1 VEISSS
7 DMDVI
12 LAAWVAM
19 AASRTGDDKIAALL
33 QKTAYP
39 LTEAIQKAT
48 AIVKEGVLV
57 SADLEESEGKAVYIV
72 EFAQDKKVVE
82 IKLHAA
88 TGELLTKEIED
99 DDKTAIVKACK
110 VTVAKGI
117 VIATAKVPGKVVNVD
132 SELEDGK
139 PVIEVKVFADG
150 KVQKVKIDGATGEI
164 LSVKSKKS

>member
-1 VEISSS
+1 MMVIRMAKTPSLNASSRPLLISPLLDDPGYHRGGPRGIDSRGPGFGIHFNDPLRFVEISSS

-57 SADLEESEGKAVYIV
+57 SA
-72 EFAQDKKVVE
+72 
-82 IKLHAA
+82 
-88 TGELLTKEIED
+88 
-99 DDKTAIVKACK
+99 
-110 VTVAKGI
+110 
-117 VIATAKVPGKVVNVD
+117 
-132 SELEDGK
+132 
-139 PVIEVKVFADG
+139 
-150 KVQKVKIDGATGEI
+150 
-164 LSVKSKKS
+164 